1 MNGPQ
6 NLWLMRKQFAAQTAT
21 TMFLTFVCCL
31 SNRTPSRFYISR
43 KTGLMYMSEILPGT
57 IFSCPSNCL
66 RMLILSCSFR
76 PRTTTH

>member
-1 MNGPQ
+1 MNGPE

-57 IFSCPSNCL
+57 IFSCPSNCVL
-66 RMLILSCSFR
+66 MQSFSYSFR

>member
-1 MNGPQ
+1 MNGPE
-6 NLWLMRKQFAAQTAT
+6 NLWLMRKKFAAQTAT

-57 IFSCPSNCL
+57 IFRSPFNCVL
-66 RMLILSCSFR
+66 TLMFF
-76 PRTTTH
+76 T